1 MSSNLINFNP
11 MATLSGSANSFQL
24 ESQGYMQG
32 AFMDDPVAR
41 MWVLPGKVS
50 TSNAYPLWGGI
61 PIQENVP
68 TVGTHTSGTRESDI
82 LVPSAANDVTGW
94 TFFNRAHNMIIAP
107 GQPVPLSG
115 PGMSVAYARNGSNLR
130 IPVPIDSSL
139 VASLED
145 QSITTQVSWDFTTQ
159 MLVAYASGTNEPLP
173 IKILKIAENSKIVS
187 FDSTNNSVSWTY
199 GYAAL
204 IQI

>member
-11 MATLSGSANSFQL
+11 MATLSGSSNSFQL
-24 ESQGYMQG
+24 ESQGYIQG

-82 LVPSAANDVTGW
+82 IVPAAANDVTGW

-115 PGMSVAYARNGSNLR
+115 LGMSVAYARNGSNLR

-139 VASLED
+139 ISSLED
-145 QSITTQVSWDFTTQ
+145 QSIDTQVSWDFTKQ
-159 MLVAYASGTNEPLP
+159 MLVAYASSTNEPLP
-173 IKILKIAENSKIVS
+173 VKILKIADNSKIVS
-187 FDSTNNSVSWTY
+187 FDSTTNAVSWTY

>member
-11 MATLSGSANSFQL
+11 MATLSGSVNSFQL
-24 ESQGYMQG
+24 ESQGYIQG

-50 TSNAYPLWGGI
+50 TSNSYPLWGGL

-68 TVGTHTSGTRESDI
+68 DVGTHTSGTRESEI
-82 LVPSAANDVTGW
+82 VIPTAANLATGW
-94 TFFNRAHNMIIAP
+94 TFFNRAHNMIISP
-107 GQPVPLSG
+107 GNPVPLSG
-115 PGMSVAYARNGSNLR
+115 PGMSIAYARNGSNLR

-139 VASLED
+139 VSSLEG
-145 QSITTQVSWDFTTQ
+145 QSIDTKVSWDFTTQ
-159 MLVAYASGTNEPLP
+159 QLVAYTSGTNEPLP
-173 IKILKIAENSKIVS
+173 VKILKIAENSKIVS
-187 FDSTNNSVSWTY
+187 FDSTNNSVSWAY